1 MSGTRSGEMV
11 GGLFHNSYNDEFS
24 GPNGCDSDEAYQ
36 STLVEILLGHRCLIT
51 FYEERFIRLDARQ
64 GAMFPLLM
72 KKIFDH
78 LSDLRPQR
86 LFVRLKGNPREALSD
101 A

>member
-1 MSGTRSGEMV
+1 MSETRSGEVV
-11 GGLFHNSYNDEFS
+11 GSLFHNLKYHEFS
-24 GPNGCDSDEAYQ
+24 RPDRRDSDEAYQ

-51 FYEERFIRLDARQ
+51 FHEKGFIRLDARQ
-64 GAMFPLLM
+64 GAMFPLLK

>member
-1 MSGTRSGEMV
+1 MSGTLSWWVV
-11 GGLFHNSYNDEFS
+11 GSLFHNLKYHEFRR
-24 GPNGCDSDEAYQ
+24 PDGCDSDEAYQ
-36 STLVEILLGHRCLIT
+36 STVVEILLGHRCLIT
-51 FYEERFIRLDARQ
+51 FHKKCFIRLDARQ

-72 KKIFDH
+72 KKLFDH

-86 LFVRLKGNPREALSD
+86 LFVRLKGNPREALYD